1 MVHFCSH
8 IFISMTTE
16 KIRNF
21 VYISLGLFVFLV
33 VLLLSFK
40 ILVHAE
46 TVTTS
51 VTVGNSA
58 PTITA
63 GPAESTASDG
73 TTPTNEGSNI
83 VFQATATDS
92 NAEDYYLAICKT
104 DAITAGVGGAAP
116 TCAASSTWCVS
127 TATDSGVQASCT
139 YTTQGTDAESNVWYA
154 FVCDNNSSSASC
166 SLTGN
171 TGSGATGSPFK
182 VNHDPSFSAVSDN
195 GGGGADSGADPG
207 GTMTFTAT
215 ATDGDSDT
223 VQDTVKLVVCAD
235 TSGATVSG
243 CVGTQI
249 CTSSNTASN
258 PSCQISIAAVAPDT
272 TVNYYAYVF
281 DSHSLASASNYR
293 TGAYVINNLAPVVSS
308 VTLNGAAN
316 ISVPEGDTLNVPVT
330 ATVQDKNSCQDLTT
344 VETSLYR
351 SAIAYSGCDTNAED
365 NDNYCYAQVSCSVVG
380 GTCTGSTDEFAD
392 YTCTV
397 VVQYHADP
405 TDADSQYPAQNW
417 LNTVNAIDD
426 DAATHAV
433 QVGAGVEVATVSGLD
448 VTSSINYG
456 SLDVGQ
462 KNDPL
467 DKITAVTNTG
477 NTGIDT
483 DLSGTDMTDGGSG
496 VIGVGYQKHALAA
509 STAYASGSALSTTAT
524 EYEIN
529 ILKTTSSSSPEIEN
543 IWWGLEIPTGI
554 PPGVYN
560 GTNTV
565 LSVLGELVQW

>member
-1 MVHFCSH
+1 M
-8 IFISMTTE
+8 TE

-21 VYISLGLFVFLV
+21 VYITFGLIVFLV
-33 VLLLSFK
+33 ILLLSFK

-58 PTITA
+58 PAFTA

-73 TTPTNEGSNI
+73 TTPTNEGSN
-83 VFQATATDS
+83 VTFQATATDS

-104 DAITAGVGGAAP
+104 DSVTAGVAGAAP
-116 TCAASSTWCVS
+116 TCAGGNWCIT
-127 TATDSGVQASCT
+127 TATDSGVQASCS
-139 YTTQGTDAESNVWYA
+139 YTTVDGDAQSNDWYA

-166 SLTGN
+166 STPGN
-171 TGSGATGSPFK
+171 IGSGGTGSPFK
-182 VNHDPSFSAVSDN
+182 VNHDPGFSAITDD
-195 GGGGADSGADPG
+195 GGTGANSGADPG

-215 ATDGDSDT
+215 ASDTDNDT

-235 TSGATVSG
+235 TSGATASG
-243 CVGTQI
+243 CSGTQI
-249 CTSSNTASN
+249 CASSNTGSN
-258 PSCQISIAAVAPDT
+258 PSCQINIAAVAPDT

-281 DSHSLASASNYR
+281 DSHSFASLSNYR
-293 TGAYVINNLAPVVSS
+293 TGAYVINNVAPVVSS

-316 ISVPEGDTLNVPVT
+316 ISIPEGSTLNVPVT
-330 ATVQDKNSCQDLTT
+330 ATVDDANSCQDIST

-351 SAIAYSGCDTNAED
+351 SAIGYGLCDTNAED
-365 NDNYCYAQVSCSVVG
+365 DDNNCYAQVTCSVSG
-380 GTCTGSTDEFAD
+380 ATCSGSTDETAD

-405 TDADSQYPAQNW
+405 TDAQSAYPAQNW

-426 DAATHAV
+426 DAATDNLEV
-433 QVGAGVEVATVSGLD
+433 SAGVEVVSLAALD
-448 VTSSINYG
+448 VTGSINYG

-467 DKITAVTNTG
+467 DKITTVTGTG
-477 NTGIDT
+477 NVGIDSE
-483 DLSGTDMTDGGSG
+483 LSGTNMTDGGSG
-496 VIGVGYQKHALAA
+496 VIGVGYQKHALATA
-509 STAYASGSALSTTAT
+509 TAYASGTALTTSST
-524 EYEIN
+524 EYELN
-529 ILKTTSSSSPEIEN
+529 VLKTTSSGSPATKN

-554 PPGVYN
+554 PPGVYS
-560 GTNTV
+560 GQNTV
-565 LSVLGELVQW
+565 LAYLGEIVEW

>member
-1 MVHFCSH
+1 MAF
-8 IFISMTTE
+8 
-16 KIRNF
+16 KIRN
-21 VYISLGLFVFLV
+21 YLYSIIGLIILFV
-33 VLLLSFK
+33 VLMLSFR

-51 VTVGNSA
+51 VTVGNS
-58 PTITA
+58 PPVITA

-73 TTPTNEGSNI
+73 TTPTNEGAN
-83 VFQATATDS
+83 VTFQATATDS

-104 DAITAGVGGAAP
+104 DSITPGAAGAAP

-127 TATDSGVQASCT
+127 TATDSGVQASCS
-139 YTTQGTDAESNVWYA
+139 YTTVNGDAESNVWYA
-154 FVCDNNSSSASC
+154 FVCDNNSTASSC
-166 SLTGN
+166 SLTGDDGN
-171 TGSGATGSPFK
+171 GATGSPFK

-215 ATDGDSDT
+215 ASDGDSDT

-235 TSGATVSG
+235 VSGATASG
-243 CVGTQI
+243 CAGTQI
-249 CTSSNTASN
+249 CASTNSASN
-258 PSCQISIAAVAPDT
+258 PSCQISIAGVAPDT

-281 DSHSLASASNYR
+281 DSHSFASSSNYR
-293 TGAYVINNLAPVVSS
+293 TGSYVINNVAPVVSS
-308 VTLNGAAN
+308 VTLNAATD

-330 ATVQDKNSCQDLTT
+330 ATVGDKNSCQEIST

-365 NDNYCYAQVSCSVVG
+365 NDNYCYAQVTCTVVG
-380 GTCTGSTDEFAD
+380 GTCTGSTDEFAN

-405 TDADSQYPAQNW
+405 TDVDSVYPAQNW

-426 DAATHAV
+426 DAATHAT
-433 QVGAGVEVATVSGLD
+433 QVSAGVEVETVSGLD

-456 SLDVGQ
+456 SLDVGE

-467 DKITAVTNTG
+467 DKITEVTNTG

-483 DLSGTDMTDGGSG
+483 DLSGTDMDDGGSG
-496 VIGVGYQKHALAA
+496 VIGVGYQKLALAA
-509 STAYASGSALSTTAT
+509 STAYASGSALSGTPT

-529 ILKTTSSSSPEIEN
+529 IVKTTSSSSPAAEN

-554 PPGVYN
+554 PPGIYD
-560 GTNTV
+560 GENTV
-565 LSVLGELVQW
+565 LSVLGELIEW